1 MELNIAIDRALQSEQ
16 LVEENLWKGWLKQ
29 GMKGDESQMEYQK
42 NRDKGK
48 KQKVNENMDEMKW
61 YVQESTEES
70 NMKQCMKVNSSWK
83 RDWKNITLK
92 KWRRVSHGKERNTRT
107 HERNEVKMNKE

>member
-1 MELNIAIDRALQSEQ
+1 
-16 LVEENLWKGWLKQ
+16 
-29 GMKGDESQMEYQK
+29 MEYQK

-61 YVQESTEES
+61 YVQESTVES

-92 KWRRVSHGKERNTRT
+92 KWGRVSHGKSRGRKEHKNTW
-107 HERNEVKMNKE
+107 EKWSENE